1 MPQAAETVLDIFRSV
16 LVEMG
21 ELKQASD
28 ASGSAF
34 IKDLG
39 MDSLALL
46 EFLMLVEERT
56 GVEVTSEDATFDTT
70 LDQLAAFVSQ
80 RSA

>member
-1 MPQAAETVLDIFRSV
+1 MPQPADTVLDVFRSV
-16 LVEMG
+16 LQDMG
-21 ELKQASD
+21 ETND
-28 ASGSAF
+28 ASRSTL

-56 GVEVTSEDATFDTT
+56 GVEVTSEEATFDTT
-70 LDQLAAFVSQ
+70 LAELAALVS
-80 RSA
+80 RKSA

>member
-1 MPQAAETVLDIFRSV
+1 MPQPADTVLDVFRSV
-16 LVEMG
+16 LQDMG
-21 ELKQASD
+21 ETND
-28 ASGSAF
+28 ASGSTL

-56 GVEVTSEDATFDTT
+56 GVEVTSEEATFDTT
-70 LDQLAAFVSQ
+70 LAELAALVS
-80 RSA
+80 RKSA